1 MVASNI
7 GNGNRAERFG
17 LLERFFSSTPYRS
30 SYGGEINMF
39 ELIKKSLLAGIGAV
53 VVTKD
58 KVQEA
63 TRSFVEEGKISTEE
77 AERLADDLVRSG
89 ERQWEDFNARL
100 SERMKKWVDNLDLVR
115 DREFRELKAR
125 VEMLEQRV
133 SVLENERRSGS
144 PTGTGVDY

>member
-1 MVASNI
+1 
-7 GNGNRAERFG
+7 
-17 LLERFFSSTPYRS
+17 
-30 SYGGEINMF
+30 MF